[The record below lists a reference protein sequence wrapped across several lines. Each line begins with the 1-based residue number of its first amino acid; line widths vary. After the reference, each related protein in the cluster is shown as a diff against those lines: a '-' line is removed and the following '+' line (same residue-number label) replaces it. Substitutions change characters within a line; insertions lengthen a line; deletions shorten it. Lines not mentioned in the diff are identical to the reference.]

1 MCTLNI
7 ARAIKKMSVNE
18 TRNFIFEKINYKG
31 IGFSKENSYYLMK
44 HLKKRD
50 LLFLANKFMEKIA
63 GPRNAK
69 KHYQSFLG
77 K

>member
-18 TRNFIFEKINYKG
+18 TRDFIFEKTNYKG
-31 IGFSKENSYYLMK
+31 IGFSKENSYYSMK

-50 LLFLANKFMEKIA
+50 LLFLANKFIEKIA
-63 GPRNAK
+63 DSRNAK
-69 KHYQSFLG
+69 KNYQSFLR